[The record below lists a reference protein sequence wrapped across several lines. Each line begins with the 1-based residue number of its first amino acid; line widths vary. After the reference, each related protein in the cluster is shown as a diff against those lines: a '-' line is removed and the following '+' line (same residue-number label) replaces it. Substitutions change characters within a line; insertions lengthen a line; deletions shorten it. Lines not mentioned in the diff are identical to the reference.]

1 MDGDF
6 SGFSGRL
13 FVDLWCGRGCIP
25 NERDK
30 MDEVVRLE
38 KVYELNGE
46 VGVLE
51 ELISEY
57 KRRGEKEKIKE
68 MLKGERGNRFIHA
81 LYERDEML
89 SWGGKNVLDLSL
101 PKYAKLHL
109 SVSRA
114 TILGYVYKGCLI
126 PTTRLNTY
134 RVCYEILKFYV
145 EKYIE
150 DKDLRVHLM
159 SLTQEIRGEVYRRV
173 EEEKYG
179 VVDKVFEL
187 GSQLSSYLHIASQ
200 WNTVKFYERVGDEVT
215 LYELGKIL
223 LNLYFPLGS

>member
-1 MDGDF
+1 MTRLMELNRHLGRSMEMD
-6 SGFSGRL
+6 
-13 FVDLWCGRGCIP
+13 
-25 NERDK
+25 RDK
-30 MDEVVRLE
+30 MDEVIRLE
-38 KVYELNGE
+38 RVYELDGE

-57 KRRGEKEKIKE
+57 ERRGEKEKIKE
-68 MLKGERGNRFIHA
+68 LIEGEKGNRFIHA
-81 LYERDEML
+81 LYERDGML
-89 SWGGKNVLDLSL
+89 SWGEEKVLELSL
-101 PKYAKLHL
+101 PRYAKLHL

-114 TILGYVYKGCLI
+114 RILGYYYKGYLI
-126 PTTRLNTY
+126 PTTRLNTHDY

-173 EEEKYG
+173 EEERYG

-200 WNTVKFYERVGDEVT
+200 WNTLKFYERVGDEIT

-223 LNLYFPLGS
+223 LNLYFPLGA